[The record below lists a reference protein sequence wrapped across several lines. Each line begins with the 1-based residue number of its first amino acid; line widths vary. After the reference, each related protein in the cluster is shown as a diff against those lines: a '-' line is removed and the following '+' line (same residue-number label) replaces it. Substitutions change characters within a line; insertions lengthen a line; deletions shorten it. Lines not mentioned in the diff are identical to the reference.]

1 MSLPQLAL
9 RLAATVADRLA
20 SRAEREWAADALVAL
35 LLPAAVEL
43 DRHGTDDLGRR
54 ILRELEEMGLAPEGA
69 PTLAEALKR
78 LERERGGDFDAWA
91 RRLARFAVALAGGY
105 AVHAAAAAAAPSQ
118 QPELLRAPA

>member
-1 MSLPQLAL
+1 
-9 RLAATVADRLA
+9 VADRLA

-43 DRHGTDDLGRR
+43 DRHGADDLGRR
-54 ILRELEEMGLAPEGA
+54 ILRELEEAGLAPEGA

-78 LERERGGDFDAWA
+78 LERERGSDFDAWA
-91 RRLARFAVALAGGY
+91 RRLARFAIALAGGY
-105 AVHAAAAAAAPSQ
+105 AVHAAAATAAPAQ

>member
-1 MSLPQLAL
+1 VSLPQLAL

-43 DRHGTDDLGRR
+43 DRHGADDLGRR
-54 ILRELEEMGLAPEGA
+54 ILRELEEAGLAPEGA

-78 LERERGGDFDAWA
+78 LERERGSDFDAWA
-91 RRLARFAVALAGGY
+91 RRLARFAIALAGGY
-105 AVHAAAAAAAPSQ
+105 AVHAAAAAAAPAQ